1 MKIKINPNAKAL
13 IFDLDG
19 TLVDSIKTHY
29 EAWQKAV
36 SKYGISFDMQY
47 MFSFTGKP
55 TIQCTQQII
64 DDFKLPVSAPELM
77 DVKESIFVNSLHKV
91 ALIEPVMEVVRYY
104 NGKLPMG
111 IATGSD
117 RNIAKRI
124 VELTGLSE
132 YINTIISCDDVDN
145 PKPHPETFLKCAQ
158 QLGVEPTTCVAFEDG
173 LPGMQAASEAGMEV
187 IDVKP
192 FYDKPVWN

>member
-1 MKIKINPNAKAL
+1 MKITVNPNAKAL

-29 EAWQKAV
+29 IAWLQAV
-36 SKYGISFDMQY
+36 ARFNITFEMQY

-64 DDFKLPVSAPELM
+64 DDFNLPVLAPQLM
-77 DVKESIFVNSLHKV
+77 HEKESIFVSYLSELT
-91 ALIEPVMEVVRYY
+91 LIEPVMEVVRHY

-111 IATGSD
+111 VATGSD
-117 RNIAKRI
+117 REIALKI
-124 VELTGLSE
+124 IELTGLSE
-132 YINTIISCDDVDN
+132 YIQAVVSCDDVEN

-158 QLGVEPTTCVAFEDG
+158 QLGIHPTDCMAFEDG
-173 LPGMQAASEAGMEV
+173 ELGMIAAAEAGMEV

-192 FYDKPVWN
+192 YYDKPVWN